1 MDFTAPVVIEG
12 TIVVL
17 RTNFV
22 DEDIQVTVL
31 DVPIVVMVDTCLNV
45 EVDEVA
51 RRLTY
56 RVGARVP
63 NGYFDAI
70 APITVEHN
78 PFDTTH
84 YAPSSSGGTIPPWE
98 RKRP

>member
-1 MDFTAPVVIEG
+1 M
-12 TIVVL
+12 
-17 RTNFV
+17 N
-22 DEDIQVTVL
+22 
-31 DVPIVVMVDTCLNV
+31 

-51 RRLTY
+51 CRLTY

-70 APITVEHN
+70 APIIVEHN

-84 YAPSSSGGTIPPWE
+84 YAPSSSGGTKPPWE
-98 RKRP
+98 CKRPWRDDEMVVKERVMTHLLLMIDFFCSYSYLQRYSR